1 MAHESVRDSGL
12 VRAATDLFADLS
24 DLIQKEIRLARA
36 EIVHKLT
43 LQVRG
48 GVWMAIAGVLGF
60 FAVIFL
66 LEGVVF
72 AIAAAGIAV
81 YWACFIVAGALLLIA
96 AGAFISGR
104 SQAEAEF
111 APRTTRQ
118 LGATLR
124 TAKEQLR

>member
-1 MAHESVRDSGL
+1 MAHEPLRDSGL

-36 EIVHKLT
+36 EIVHKLS
-43 LQVRG
+43 LNMRG
-48 GVWMAIAGVLGF
+48 GIFMAVAGVLGF
-60 FAVIFL
+60 LALIFV
-66 LEGVVF
+66 LEGIVF
-72 AIAAAGIAV
+72 AIASAGLAV
-81 YWACFIVAGALLLIA
+81 YWACFIVAAALLLIA
-96 AGAFISGR
+96 AGAFMSGR

-111 APRTTRQ
+111 APRTARQ

>member
-1 MAHESVRDSGL
+1 MAHESLRDSGL

-36 EIVHKLT
+36 EIVHKLSVK
-43 LQVRG
+43 VRG
-48 GVWMAIAGVLGF
+48 GIFMAVAGVIGF
-60 FAVIFL
+60 LAVIFL
-66 LEGVVF
+66 LEGIAF
-72 AIAAAGIAV
+72 AIVAAGLAA
-81 YWACFIVAGALLLIA
+81 YWACFIVAAGLLVVA
-96 AGAFISGR
+96 AGVFLTGR

>member
-1 MAHESVRDSGL
+1 MAHESPRDSGL

-43 LQVRG
+43 LGVRG
-48 GVWMAIAGVLGF
+48 GVWMAVAGVLGF
-60 FAVIFL
+60 LAVIFV
-66 LEGVVF
+66 LEGAVF
-72 AIAAAGIAV
+72 AIASTGIAL
-81 YWACFIVAGALLLIA
+81 YGACFIVAAALLLIA

-111 APRTTRQ
+111 APRTARQ
-118 LGATLR
+118 LGVTLR

>member
-1 MAHESVRDSGL
+1 MAHETLRDSGL

-43 LQVRG
+43 LNVRG
-48 GVWMAIAGVLGF
+48 GLFMAAAGVLGF
-60 FAVIFL
+60 LAVIFV
-66 LEGVVF
+66 LEGIVF
-72 AIAAAGIAV
+72 AIASAGLAV
-81 YWACFIVAGALLLIA
+81 YWACFIVAAGLLVLA
-96 AGAFISGR
+96 AAVFMTGR
-104 SQAEAEF
+104 SQADADL

-118 LGATLR
+118 FGATLR

>member
-1 MAHESVRDSGL
+1 MAHEPMRDSGL

-36 EIVHKLT
+36 EIVHRLT
-43 LQVRG
+43 LGMRG
-48 GVWMAIAGVLGF
+48 GVWMAVAGVLGF
-60 FAVIFL
+60 LAVIFA

-72 AIAAAGIAV
+72 AIASAGLAV
-81 YWACFIVAGALLLIA
+81 YWACFIVAAALLLIA
-96 AGAFISGR
+96 AVAFISGR

-111 APRTTRQ
+111 APRSARQ

>member
-36 EIVHKLT
+36 EIVHKLS
-43 LQVRG
+43 LNVRG
-48 GVWMAIAGVLGF
+48 GIFMAVAGVLGF
-60 FAVIFL
+60 LALIFV
-66 LEGVVF
+66 LEGIVF
-72 AIAAAGIAV
+72 AIAIAGLAV
-81 YWACFIVAGALLLIA
+81 YWACFIVAAGLLAIA
-96 AGAFISGR
+96 AGVFISGR
-104 SQAEAEF
+104 LQAEAEL

-118 LGATLR
+118 LGATFR

>member
-1 MAHESVRDSGL
+1 MAHEPLRDSGL

-36 EIVHKLT
+36 EVVHRLT
-43 LQVRG
+43 LGVRS
-48 GVWMAIAGVLGF
+48 GVWMAVAGVLGF
-60 FAVIFL
+60 LAVIFV

-72 AIAAAGIAV
+72 AIASAGIAV
-81 YWACFIVAGALLLIA
+81 YWACFIVAAALLLIA

-104 SQAEAEF
+104 SQAEAEL
-111 APRTTRQ
+111 APRTARQ